1 MKNIQLFIKGKNL
14 NMLQAFS
21 DESYLYNY
29 IVNNYSELPEENI
42 FRNPTILKKL
52 EEMIY
57 FSKENISDDDEIVW
71 NETSRDLK
79 SKNVSFYAIILDPIN
94 GSFTVYNNLKNT
106 IPYLQIDS
114 NTDIFEAVNKIG
126 QFNKDLEYEEEMEM

>member
-1 MKNIQLFIKGKNL
+1 M
-14 NMLQAFS
+14 
-21 DESYLYNY
+21 
-29 IVNNYSELPEENI
+29 
-42 FRNPTILKKL
+42 
-52 EEMIY
+52 
-57 FSKENISDDDEIVW
+57 ENISDDDEIVW

>member
-1 MKNIQLFIKGKNL
+1 MNNIQLFIKGKNL

-29 IVNNYSELPEENI
+29 IVNNYSELPEDNI